1 MNYYTSI
8 YNSDLQHRA
17 IAVYM
22 YLKNRTNKDNK
33 CFPAIGTIAKEL
45 KLSRRTIIRA
55 IDDLEKGGFLTTDQR
70 WRENGGKS
78 SLLFQII

>member
-55 IDDLEKGGFLTTDQR
+55 IDDLEKGGFLTKDQR

-78 SLLFQII
+78 SLLYYVK